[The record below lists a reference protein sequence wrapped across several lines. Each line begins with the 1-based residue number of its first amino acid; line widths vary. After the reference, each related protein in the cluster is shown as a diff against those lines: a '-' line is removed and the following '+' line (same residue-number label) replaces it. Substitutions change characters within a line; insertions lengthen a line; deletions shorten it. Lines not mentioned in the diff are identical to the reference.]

1 MEGRGAERRRKVAKV
16 SALVILIIVLVI
28 AVGGA
33 AFIGFAL
40 WFDSWYP
47 AVETRSSVEHVA
59 ASLREEWQTDLPQ
72 DGELLY
78 FRHVYDSHGHGHEY
92 SVIRYDAQPTAWLSE
107 LSYGSDDRLEQFTD
121 AQRQVMESSMDESIP
136 QEYAIDWEDAYY
148 YRMTQSVDERFF
160 LTLVYDDEQSLCYVM
175 RSF

>member
-1 MEGRGAERRRKVAKV
+1 MEGRGAEHRRTAARVT
-16 SALVILIIVLVI
+16 ALVILIIVLVI

-33 AFIGFAL
+33 CFIGFAL

-47 AVETRSSVEHVA
+47 AVNTRSSVEDVA
-59 ASLREEWQTDLPQ
+59 VSLREEWQIDLPQ
-72 DGELLY
+72 EGELLY

-92 SVIRYDAQPTAWLSE
+92 SVIRYDAQPTAWLSD

-121 AQRQVMESSMDESIP
+121 AQRQVMESSMEETIP
-136 QEYAIDWEDAYY
+136 QEYAIGWEDGYY
-148 YRMTQSVDERFF
+148 FRMTQSEDERFF

>member
-1 MEGRGAERRRKVAKV
+1 MEGRGAERRRTAARVT
-16 SALVILIIVLVI
+16 ALVILIIVLVI

-33 AFIGFAL
+33 CFIGFAL

-47 AVETRSSVEHVA
+47 AVETRSSVEDVA

-92 SVIRYDAQPTAWLSE
+92 SVIRYDARPTAWLSE

-121 AQRQVMESSMDESIP
+121 AQRQVMESSMEETIP
-136 QEYAIDWEDAYY
+136 QEYAIDWEDGYY
-148 YRMTQSVDERFF
+148 FRMTQSGDERFF